1 MKTYPPMSYK
11 EAKKLIDS
19 HRDDGTLP
27 KDLYYLC
34 RALHMN
40 AYYSVLRRARIANEK
55 AAVVEYEK
63 AMRAYRTALDT
74 NSNNIYACKRK
85 ADALK
90 QSLPPWYGKG
100 DGKAKETYSAG
111 KTIIQRAVER
121 SEKEYVRRAKWRER
135 QLGWETSRK
144 LKQERIEARARS
156 RAKLGAVIGGIDK

>member
-1 MKTYPPMSYK
+1 MSFK

-19 HRDDGTLP
+19 HLDDGTLP

-34 RALHMN
+34 RTLHMN

-55 AAVVEYEK
+55 AAVVEYEL

-74 NSNNIYACKRK
+74 DANNIYACKRK

-121 SEKEYVRRAKWRER
+121 SEKEYIRRAKWREL
-135 QLGWETSRK
+135 QLSWDESRNAK
-144 LKQERIEARARS
+144 KERIDAREASRAR
-156 RAKLGAVIGGIDK
+156 LDAVISKITNSSS